1 MHANRFDLKLAAAVY
16 SNQELMIGFQP
27 GLHEESA
34 GRHEGLD
41 TKNLEKQELY
51 DMLAMIYFLP
61 AYASKGMNREYL
73 LAVHQD
79 RVFRVP
85 LMVYKHFEVDLA
97 PEMMK
102 RTGVVNNAI
111 LVRKLNKLLGNTNRK
126 LLGFEEYDP
135 PEQVV

>member
-1 MHANRFDLKLAAAVY
+1 
-16 SNQELMIGFQP
+16 MIGFQP

-41 TKNLEKQELY
+41 TKNLEKRELY
-51 DMLAMIYFLP
+51 DMLAMIYFLIV
-61 AYASKGMNREYL
+61 YESKGMNREYPMP
-73 LAVHQD
+73 VQQD

-85 LMVYKHFEVDLA
+85 LMVYKHFEVDLV

-111 LVRKLNKLLGNTNRK
+111 LVGS
-126 LLGFEEYDP
+126 ES
-135 PEQVV
+135 